1 MSNDTPTETAEPKSD
16 LLTNYFLG
24 VVNIGLFFTLLYLLN
39 QSIDGLCFGAL
50 WFVAYT
56 GYVFGSAILFVV
68 EDNFSSVKSIR
79 AYYLNRYIIL
89 LFETGLILFAIL
101 LVLGLV
107 GVSQINEGINW
118 KGVPWNIIDFFF
130 ALYVLS
136 SLISIVAVAFSIL
149 SFGIRHYCD
158 PDYNPIAR
166 SESSKQTNSSPIIR
180 SRNAF
185 WQFVIDVWRQ
195 FAIFTLWITFPLLLL
210 VENFLE
216 DLIKL
221 GDLDFGVLVMI
232 PLIIGSVKIQIAYI
246 VFNVVMRRL
255 YAWIGNRIA
264 GSERGTRSLT

>member
-1 MSNDTPTETAEPKSD
+1 MSNETITETAEPKSD

-24 VVNIGLFFTLLYLLN
+24 VVNIGLFFTLLCLLN
-39 QSIDGLCFGAL
+39 QSIGGLCFGAV
-50 WFVAYT
+50 WFVVYT

-101 LVLGLV
+101 LVPWL
-107 GVSQINEGINW
+107 INVISHIHDNINW
-118 KGVPWNIIDFFF
+118 RSALGSAVTLFP

-136 SLISIVAVAFSIL
+136 SLISIVTVAFSIL
-149 SFGIRHYCD
+149 SFGMRHYCD

-210 VENFLE
+210 VGIFLE
-216 DLIKL
+216 DLIKR
-221 GDLDFGVLVMI
+221 GDLDFGVVVII
-232 PLIIGSVKIQIAYI
+232 PLIIGSVIIQFAYI

-255 YAWIGNRIA
+255 YAWLGNRIA
-264 GSERGTRSLT
+264 GSER